1 MLINQSATTN
11 TSFDVIV
18 IGVGSMGSST
28 CYFLAQRGYK
38 VLGIEQFDI
47 PHDQGSHAGQTRI
60 IRKAYFEHPD
70 YVPLLHRAYENWKSL
85 EKETG
90 EQVYYQ
96 TGLAYFGQPDNEM
109 LSGVKR
115 SAALYDIPL
124 DTFDTSFAKERFP
137 PFKIPG
143 NFETLFEPEAGFVT
157 PEKAVKLF
165 AEQAIRNG
173 AEIHTKEKVLEW
185 RKEGD
190 GIIITTDKN
199 IYHSK
204 KLIIAA
210 GAWSGKLIPSIAE
223 KIKVTKQ
230 YVAWIK
236 PKKWD
241 DFTLNN
247 FPCWLLADDEQ
258 PGCYYGFPILPAT
271 MVDGPV
277 GLKLAHH
284 YPGIE
289 SDPDNVNRQT
299 GTEELED
306 LMYVLNKYLPG
317 AFESVIASKTC
328 LYSNTLDENFII
340 DKLPGFEDHVTVAC
354 GFSGHG
360 FKFASVIGE
369 ILADLATEGSTKQ
382 SIDFLNAT
390 RFA

>member
-1 MLINQSATTN
+1 MPPSTTSN

-18 IGVGSMGSST
+18 IGTGSMGASA
-28 CYFLAQRGYK
+28 CYHLKGYK
-38 VLGIEQFDI
+38 VLGLEQFDI
-47 PHDQGSHAGQTRI
+47 PHDQGSHARQTRI

-70 YVPLLHRAYENWKSL
+70 YVPLLHRAYQNWKSL
-85 EKETG
+85 EEETG

-96 TGLAYFGQPDNEM
+96 TGLVYFGKPDNEM

-115 SAALYDIPL
+115 SAAIYDIAL
-124 DTFDTSFAKERFP
+124 DTFNAPTAKERFP

-143 NFETLFEPEAGFVT
+143 NFETLFEPDAGFVT
-157 PEKAVKLF
+157 PEKAIKLF

-185 RKEGD
+185 RKEGG
-190 GIIITTDKN
+190 GIVVTTDKN

-204 KLIIAA
+204 KLIISA
-210 GAWSGKLIPSIAE
+210 GAWSGKMIPAMSE
-223 KIKVTKQ
+223 KITITRQ
-230 YVAWIK
+230 FIAWIK

-258 PGCYYGFPILPAT
+258 PGCYYGFPILPER

-289 SDPDNVNRQT
+289 TDPDNVNRQT
-299 GTEELED
+299 SAEELED

-317 AFESVIASKTC
+317 TFESLVAAKTC
-328 LYSNTLDENFII
+328 LYSNTPDENFII
-340 DKLPGFEDHVTVAC
+340 DQLPGFEDHVTVAC

-360 FKFASVIGE
+360 FKFASVVGE
-369 ILADLATEGSTKQ
+369 ILADLAIDGVTKEP
-382 SIDFLNAT
+382 IDFLSMK
-390 RFA
+390 RFL